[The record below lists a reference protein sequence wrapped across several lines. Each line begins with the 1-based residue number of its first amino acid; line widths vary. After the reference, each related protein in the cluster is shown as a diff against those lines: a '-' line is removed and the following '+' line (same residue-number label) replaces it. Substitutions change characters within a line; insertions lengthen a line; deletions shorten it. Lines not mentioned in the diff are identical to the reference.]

1 MGLKKSA
8 SSGDRLAILNDLR
21 GILAARIDN
30 PTTLDKD
37 VAALTGRL
45 QAVLSEIAELAPPEQ
60 KGDAIDEITKRRAA
74 RRPSTTKGSGNSKR
88 SG

>member
-1 MGLKKSA
+1 MGLIESA
-8 SSGDRLAILNDLR
+8 ASGDRLIVLRDLR
-21 GILAARIDN
+21 DILAQRIAASE
-30 PTTLDKD
+30 TLDKD

-74 RRPSTTKGSGNSKR
+74 RRPSTAKGSGNSKR